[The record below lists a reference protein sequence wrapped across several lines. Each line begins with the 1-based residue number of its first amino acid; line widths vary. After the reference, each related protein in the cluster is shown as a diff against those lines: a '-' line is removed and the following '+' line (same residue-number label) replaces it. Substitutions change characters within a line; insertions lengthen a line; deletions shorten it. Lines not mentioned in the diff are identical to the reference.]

1 MYDCVETFHKVIRS
15 MSGGTKLP
23 FGKTASNS
31 LLGSSPRPMALKIT
45 NLLNLKWKSH
55 NFLLPVQPGEL
66 SSHVWFPVFPRLLWE
81 LRHLLLF
88 PSCSWQHFAF
98 LVNMRWRCWPC
109 GVCCHCP
116 WSYENIN
123 WLGAHMT
130 IWSTVNSFN
139 VRNSCPGKINWDL
152 HILNHSKGQVWF
164 LIKWH
169 ITNSGNINRCYC

>member
-1 MYDCVETFHKVIRS
+1 MLTDSSFRRFSGSDRRLNRTWNQSAGESQNLIGMPIYDCVETFHKVIRS

-66 SSHVWFPVFPRLLWE
+66 SSHVWLPVFPRLLWE

-98 LVNMRWRCWPC
+98 LVNMRWCCWPC
-109 GVCCHCP
+109 GVRCHCP
-116 WSYENIN
+116 WSYDNIN
-123 WLGAHMT
+123 WLGAHYENL
-130 IWSTVNSFN
+130 VNCEF
-139 VRNSCPGKINWDL
+139 
-152 HILNHSKGQVWF
+152 F
-164 LIKWH
+164 
-169 ITNSGNINRCYC
+169 